1 MSQLSQSGATTLSAP
16 LPNSWHMVRALGGV
30 GILCSLLIVLTFQ
43 ATLPVITRNK
53 AEALEQAIFKVLPGA
68 TQKAAF
74 EVMADGQLELF
85 VGEPKGER
93 LVFVGYDDSGELVGV
108 ALEATGQ
115 GFQEAIRLLYG
126 YAPGGQTVV
135 GMEVLESRETPGLG
149 DKIMKDASF
158 LANFVAL
165 DVALN
170 AGGTGLANP
179 IVAVK
184 FGQKK
189 NPWEVDGI
197 TGATISSEA
206 VADIMRASA
215 EEMLPIVR
223 GQLEKLKRS
232 DNG

>member
-1 MSQLSQSGATTLSAP
+1 MSQPSQSGAPTLTAP

-43 ATLPVITRNK
+43 ATLPIITRNK

-74 EVMADGQLELF
+74 AVAGDGQLSPF
-85 VGEPKGER
+85 AGEPKGER
-93 LVFVGYDDSGELVGV
+93 LIFVGYDESGALVGV
-108 ALEATGQ
+108 ALEAVGQ
-115 GFQEAIRLLYG
+115 GFQEAIRILYG
-126 YAPGGQTVV
+126 YAPDRQVVV

-149 DKIMKDASF
+149 DKIMKDANF

-170 AGGTGLANP
+170 AGGNGLENP
-179 IVAVK
+179 VVAVK

-197 TGATISSEA
+197 TGATISSKA
-206 VADIMRASA
+206 VADIIRTSS
-215 EEMLPIVR
+215 EEILPILA
-223 GQLEKLKRS
+223 GQLEKLKKVE
-232 DNG
+232 

>member
-1 MSQLSQSGATTLSAP
+1 MSQPSQSGAPTLAAP

-43 ATLPVITRNK
+43 ATLPIITQNK

-74 EVMADGQLELF
+74 AISGDGQLSPF
-85 VGEPKGER
+85 AGESEGER
-93 LVFVGYDDSGELVGV
+93 LIFVGYDESGALVGV
-108 ALEATGQ
+108 ALEAVGQ
-115 GFQEAIRLLYG
+115 GFQEAIRILYG
-126 YAPGGQTVV
+126 YAPARQVVV

-149 DKIMKDASF
+149 DKIMKDANF
-158 LANFVAL
+158 LANFAAL

-170 AGGTGLANP
+170 AGGNGLENP
-179 IVAVK
+179 VVAVK

-197 TGATISSEA
+197 TGATISSKA
-206 VADIMRASA
+206 VADIIRTSS
-215 EEMLPIVR
+215 EEILPILA
-223 GQLEKLKRS
+223 GQLEKLQKVE
-232 DNG
+232 